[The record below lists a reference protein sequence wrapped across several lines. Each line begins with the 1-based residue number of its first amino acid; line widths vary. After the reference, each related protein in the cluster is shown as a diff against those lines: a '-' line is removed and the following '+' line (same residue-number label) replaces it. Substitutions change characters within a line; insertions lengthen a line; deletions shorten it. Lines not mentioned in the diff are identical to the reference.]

1 MKISNFSKNQ
11 INNKKIEKVD
21 DIITIL
27 KIIEIKSDENK
38 LKYIDLLIE
47 KFSNFK
53 DEDITEESFI
63 NLLEKTDQYAKE
75 KKIELLKLLYKFGNH
90 HQIYS
95 KIFVIYSNDN
105 NILNSLATE
114 SSTNLEINEFI
125 ELVKSLNEE
134 KREPKKLFFDKLKER
149 LITYKDFF
157 EENEEDLK
165 NLILLIELMKNQLIP
180 DSEYLEKTKVILI
193 DLYDNLSK

>member
-1 MKISNFSKNQ
+1 MK
-11 INNKKIEKVD
+11 KKKKW
-21 DIITIL
+21 II
-27 KIIEIKSDENK
+27 KIT
-38 LKYIDLLIE
+38 L
-47 KFSNFK
+47 
-53 DEDITEESFI
+53 
-63 NLLEKTDQYAKE
+63 
-75 KKIELLKLLYKFGNH
+75 KFGNH
-90 HQIYS
+90 YQIYS
-95 KIFVIYSNDN
+95 KIFDIYSNDN

-114 SSTNLEINEFI
+114 SSTNLEIYEFI

-134 KREPKKLFFDKLKER
+134 KREPKKLFFEKLKER